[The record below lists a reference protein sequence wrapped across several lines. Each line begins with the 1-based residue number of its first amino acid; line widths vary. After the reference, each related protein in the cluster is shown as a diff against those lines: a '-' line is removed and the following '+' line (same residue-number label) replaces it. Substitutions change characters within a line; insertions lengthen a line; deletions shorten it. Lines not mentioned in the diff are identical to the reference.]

1 MSNVNY
7 LAQFAK
13 SFNWAGF
20 FLPKNVYHDCSKLYA
35 FCRVL
40 DDLVDEKTNLELRE
54 QRFDEITNIYKKTYE
69 LDNND
74 RKILNQNE
82 HELIVNDMIELAYNN
97 NIKRI
102 ILDDLIEGVGSD
114 LKQKVY
120 LRSVKDLLVYSYR
133 VAGTVGLMMAKIL
146 GVSDTRSLKGAI
158 DLGIAMQ
165 LTNIARDVIEDKKM
179 NRQYI
184 KPDFENIEA
193 TLKLADMFYES
204 SYTSIKKIP
213 FKYRFAIIVARRVY
227 RQIGRKIIQKRN
239 MENYEKSG
247 KIYVNNFEKIYQTIL
262 SLFDLMFLYLKDV
275 ESHQRIREHEIIREE
290 INLDE
295 RI

>member
-20 FLPKNVYHDCSKLYA
+20 FLPKNVYQDCSKLYA

-40 DDLVDEKTNLELRE
+40 DDLVDEKTDLELRE
-54 QRFDEITNIYKKTYE
+54 ERFNEIKNIYKKTYE
-69 LDNND
+69 IDNND
-74 RKILNQNE
+74 RNILNQNE
-82 HELIVNDMIELAYNN
+82 HGLIVNDMIDLAYNN

-146 GVSDTRSLKGAI
+146 NVSDTRSLKGAI

-213 FKYRFAIIVARRVY
+213 FKYRFAIIVARRIY
-227 RQIGRKIIQKRN
+227 REIGRKIIQKRN

-247 KIYVNNFEKIYQTIL
+247 KIYVNNFGKIYQTIL